1 MQPDFEKLGGLL
13 PVVVQDAQ
21 TQKVLMLGFMNQAAY
36 LKTLDEKVVTFFSRT
51 KNRLWTKGET
61 SGNFLH
67 VVSHKLDCDN
77 DTLLIQA
84 NPTGGVCHTGSDTCF
99 DEPNQDS
106 SAELAFLKRLENLIQ
121 ERKKEIDNPEATS
134 YTVSLFRK
142 GIPKIA
148 QKVGEEAVES
158 VIEAVKGDKLRFEE
172 ESADLLYHFLV
183 LLAAQDLTL
192 ADIVSVLE
200 KRNR

>member
-13 PVVVQDAQ
+13 PVVVQDVK
-21 TQKVLMLGFMNQAAY
+21 TQKVLMLGFMNQDAY
-36 LKTLDEKVVTFFSRT
+36 QKTLQEKVVTFFSRT

-67 VVSHKLDCDN
+67 LVSHKLDCDN
-77 DTLLIQA
+77 DTLLVYV
-84 NPTGGVCHTGSDTCF
+84 NPTGSVCHTGSDTCF
-99 DEPNQDS
+99 DETNRES
-106 SAELAFLKRLENLIQ
+106 FSELAFLNQLENLIQ
-121 ERKKEIDNPEATS
+121 ERKKEIANPEATS

-142 GIPKIA
+142 GISKIA

-158 VIEAVKGDKLRFEE
+158 VIEAVKGDKALFEQ

-200 KRNR
+200 KRHR